1 MYKFANALGTEHF
14 VSEYCNEYNF
24 KILDNYFPYYYF
36 AIQYLMQKCYLRI
49 D

>member
-24 KILDNYFPYYYF
+24 KWITIFPIIILQFN
-36 AIQYLMQKCYLRI
+36 I
-49 D
+49 